1 MIGKSLRSWVLLSLV
16 LITLGPLAITAY
28 QGYHCGRMAA
38 TDLMRLH
45 LVSVVEARHATISDR
60 LHRRIAGMERLARL
74 PALLQGLQA
83 WEASQDQA
91 TVSSLEDL
99 LASAQ
104 LLGESYDSLTIFDGA
119 WHPITRT
126 DGAPHSPEDLTGG
139 DFRSQLAQA
148 EGVYLDDVHR
158 HDGGKAGSHIGCAI
172 RDASGRAAG
181 YLVANLNL
189 TDDLG
194 ARLQDRS
201 GLLKTGKAYVVDEEL
216 RILTAPFHDGVSHVF
231 RAQGHPAVTEL
242 RESHGQRVG
251 RYTDFLGHDVLGA
264 AMPLGLRGWTLVAEI
279 DAVEA
284 MEWPDRLLF
293 RALLMVTVVLCVVIL
308 MSVWLSNLLADP
320 LAALAQG
327 AHRVSEGILDDRL
340 GPMKTQEAEEVRRA
354 FNRMLDD
361 LRDKEQQLVRT
372 ATLAT
377 VGELTSSVVHEM
389 RNPLSSIKMNLQ
401 ALRGCVAGDEGNE
414 ELAAIS
420 ERQVRRLESMLNE
433 LLQYGRPLELM
444 PERVSLRALIDAAV
458 DSVAGFA
465 REHPVTVQLD
475 EGLANCEL
483 YVDAEHLARALANL
497 LQNAAESSP
506 AGGGIEIDAC
516 PGRDAD
522 NIVIAVRDRGSGIR
536 PEHAARLFKPF
547 FTTRTDGVGL
557 GLANV
562 KKVVELLGGRIEAG
576 NRDGGGAEFRIELP
590 GRLRV

>member
-1 MIGKSLRSWVLLSLV
+1 MIGRSLRNWVLLALV
-16 LITLGPLAITAY
+16 LISLVPLVITAF

-45 LVSVVEARHATISDR
+45 LVSIVEARHAMIADR
-60 LHRRIAGMERLARL
+60 LTRRIEGLERLAQL
-74 PALLQGLQA
+74 PGIIEGIQEYRDGENATAVAAL
-83 WEASQDQA
+83 EA
-91 TVSSLEDL
+91 L

-104 LLGESYDSLTIFDGA
+104 ALGEAYDDLTLFDA
-119 WHPITRT
+119 TWHPIMTS
-126 DGAPHSPEDLTGG
+126 GAGPHSPEDFTVGT
-139 DFRSQLAQA
+139 FRDEMARA
-148 EGVYLDDVHR
+148 NGVYLDVVHR
-158 HDGGKAGSHIGCAI
+158 HDGGKAGSHMGSAI
-172 RDASGRAAG
+172 RDAAGNMIG

-189 TDDLG
+189 TDDMN

-201 GLLKTGKAYVVDEEL
+201 GLLKTGKAYIVDEEL
-216 RILTAPFHDGVSHVF
+216 RVITEPFHDSAIHVL
-231 RAQGHPAVTEL
+231 RAQGNPAITTL
-242 RESHGQRVG
+242 RESHGQTVG

-264 AMPLGLRGWTLVAEI
+264 AIPLGLHGWTLVAEI

-293 RALLMVTVVLCVVIL
+293 RASLMVIAVLCIVIL
-308 MSVWLSNLLADP
+308 ISMWLSNFLTDP

-327 AHRVSEGILDDRL
+327 AHRVSEGFMDDRL

-361 LRDKEQQLVRT
+361 LRDKENQLVRT

-401 ALRGCVAGDEGNE
+401 ALRHCVAGDESNE

-433 LLQYGRPLELM
+433 LLQYGRPLEMM
-444 PERVSLRALIDAAV
+444 PERVSLRALVDTAV
-458 DSVAGFA
+458 DSVAGFVRKHRVA
-465 REHPVTVQLD
+465 VHLD
-475 EGLANCEL
+475 DALAACEL
-483 YVDAEHLARALANL
+483 YVDPEQMARALENL
-497 LQNAAESSP
+497 VQNAAEAAPEGSEIEIDIRPSGD
-506 AGGGIEIDAC
+506 GGGIA
-516 PGRDAD
+516 
-522 NIVIAVRDRGSGIR
+522 IAVRDRGSGIR

-547 FTTRTDGVGL
+547 FTTRSDGVGL

-576 NRDGGGAEFRIELP
+576 NRDGGGAEFRIDLP
-590 GRLRV
+590 GRLRA